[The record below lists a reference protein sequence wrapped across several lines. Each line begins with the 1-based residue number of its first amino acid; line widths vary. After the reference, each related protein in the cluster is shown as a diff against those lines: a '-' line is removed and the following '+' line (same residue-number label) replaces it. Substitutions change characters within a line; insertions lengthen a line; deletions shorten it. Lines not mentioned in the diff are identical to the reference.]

1 MDNLSNFFTMAQY
14 CVPKGFSSALC
25 DDFWAKSIAAGL
37 VLGGID
43 LGSLL
48 FFITRKVLR
57 RNKQKQGRA
66 EQLRREFEVAPELRM
81 QHAQWKG
88 NALNADVSEAE
99 LAQKI
104 KAGLQEKKLLGK

>member
-1 MDNLSNFFTMAQY
+1 MDKLSNFFTMASY

-25 DDFWAKSIAAGL
+25 DDFWAKSIAGGL
-37 VLGGID
+37 VLAAIVVGAI
-43 LGSLL
+43 L
-48 FFITRKVLR
+48 FLITRKVLR
-57 RNKQKQGRA
+57 RNKQKQARA

-88 NALNADVSEAE
+88 DGSHSDISEAE